1 MKALMDA
8 FLAGAGLAPGR
19 VEAVMTPEFMREF
32 GEAFRIAVQGT
43 IELLAARSEIKR
55 EFRADVTIIAP
66 RANNPLKFLPNAD
79 GVMMQMVGQSFP
91 GFMKPM
97 PSMKEAYF
105 DLQVH
110 QLALMAGIRAA
121 YAEALSRFDPV
132 ELEKRCEASGGL
144 LSKIS
149 STARKAAVW
158 DHYKQSYEAIRR
170 HAEDDLVGFS
180 GEAFVQAYDAA
191 AEAARQRP

>member
-1 MKALMDA
+1 MAS
-8 FLAGAGLAPGR
+8 GR
-19 VEAVMTPEFMREF
+19 VNAVMTPEFMRHF
-32 GEAFRIAVQGT
+32 GEAFRVAVQGT
-43 IELLAARSEIKR
+43 IDLLAARSEIKR

-79 GVMMQMVGQSFP
+79 GVIMQMVGQSFP
-91 GFMKPM
+91 GFMKPV

-121 YAEALSRFDPV
+121 YAEALARFDPA

-158 DHYKQSYEAIRR
+158 DDYKQSYNAIRR
-170 HAEDDLVGFS
+170 HAEDDLVAFS
-180 GEAFVQAYDAA
+180 GEAFVTAYEAA
-191 AEAARQRP
+191 AEAARAYP